1 MLGHATP
8 DISKGMPFEM
18 EEDKYSG
25 GNMLDDGM
33 PIESEFYSANQS
45 EREEQLSNPD
55 RANEFINRQYLE
67 NQGIESD
74 SHSMEMD
81 NNDTWHQVGS
91 SPHSPMAQ
99 EKTPTF
105 TFKQPG
111 HTPAILTIM
120 QKHGTADLPEE

>member
-1 MLGHATP
+1 
-8 DISKGMPFEM
+8 
-18 EEDKYSG
+18 
-25 GNMLDDGM
+25 MLDDGM

-74 SHSMEMD
+74 SHSMEMEQAD
-81 NNDTWHQVGS
+81 KWQQVGS

-105 TFKQPG
+105 AFAQPG
-111 HTPAILTIM
+111 QTPALLTIM
-120 QKHGTADLPEE
+120 HKQRTADLPEE